1 MALLW
6 IHLGPATCR
15 SGLCFGLLYSKAG
28 GSVAFLWQEDA
39 LKPLALELQRSEN
52 SHPCR
57 LQDELNPIQRKQ
69 AHLRTQAAAPNR
81 AAVLPAKPGKKS
93 SCESIGVL
101 GASLRAMRALCL
113 GCTASNLVQALLFQA
128 FSVVRVLL
136 IPVSFL
142 DYPSV

>member
-1 MALLW
+1 M
-6 IHLGPATCR
+6 
-15 SGLCFGLLYSKAG
+15 
-28 GSVAFLWQEDA
+28 AFLWQEDA
-39 LKPLALELQRSEN
+39 LQPLALELQRSEN